1 MKTLRSSVSD
11 SPGADSSGR
20 DEPLGAV
27 ILTMR
32 DEMLLLHQRLDALL
46 RDVRRRVI
54 QFTAARREE
63 GTSTIVRAYARALAD
78 DVQRSVL
85 IVDGNEIHPD
95 QHLHFGIDA
104 LVGWDDLIVRGEP
117 MQRGV
122 YITSHPSLSIVPF
135 SRRSSS
141 IPRLVDLATVEQV
154 FAQLRSRFDVV
165 LVDSGPVFQPGAVGT
180 SRMSDGIVLVVEA
193 ERTRW
198 PIALKAKESL
208 ERGGGTVL
216 GIVLNKRR
224 YHIPDAVYRW
234 L

>member
-11 SPGADSSGR
+11 RPGADSSGQ
-20 DEPLGAV
+20 DEPSGV
-27 ILTMR
+27 VSLTMR

-54 QFTAARREE
+54 QFTAARRKE
-63 GTSTIVRAYARALAD
+63 GTSTIVRAYARALAN

-95 QHLHFGIDA
+95 QHQHFGIDA
-104 LVGWDDLIVRGEP
+104 QVGWDDMIVRGEP
-117 MQRGV
+117 MKRGV
-122 YITSHPSLSIVPF
+122 YITSHPNLSIVPF

-141 IPRLVDLATVEQV
+141 ITRPFDLATVEQG
-154 FAQLRSRFDVV
+154 FALLRSRFDVV

-198 PIALKAKESL
+198 PIALRAREAL
-208 ERGGGTVL
+208 ERGGGRVL